1 MLEGGAASDV
11 TVGAGRLCLCEYTV
25 AMSEGVQQ
33 LSRGALVPH
42 ASERRSS
49 GSVLALHSE

>member
-1 MLEGGAASDV
+1 MLERGVA
-11 TVGAGRLCLCEYTV
+11 VGVGRLCLCEHTV
-25 AMSEGVQQ
+25 AMSEGVYMWQ
-33 LSRGALVPH
+33 SRGALVPH